1 MPPFAKPLHGYGFF
15 EILSSKNS
23 DTLIRILYFRYEN
36 KMVLL
41 HAFEKPAYYHAT
53 WVKKKIIKQNKLA
66 QEYLKIFKLN
76 PDNYE
81 KYE

>member
-1 MPPFAKPLHGYGFF
+1 
-15 EILSSKNS
+15 
-23 DTLIRILYFRYEN
+23 
-36 KMVLL
+36 MVLL